1 MTLTEYI
8 NQKNPVRFPKVILEL
23 DEYQVT
29 HTIKVGQDILR
40 FISIPAIWLRYK
52 ASGYVQKNNQEQ
64 LYTMDQDGNPKYLSV
79 FKIAHLKQ

>member
-8 NQKNPVRFPKVILEL
+8 NQKNPVRYPRVNLEP

-52 ASGYVQKNNQEQ
+52 VSDMSKKMTKNN
-64 LYTMDQDGNPKYLSV
+64 YTLWTKMGIQNIYQ
-79 FKIAHLKQ
+79 FLK

>member
-8 NQKNPVRFPKVILEL
+8 NQKNPVRSPRVTLEPS
-23 DEYQVT
+23 EYEIT

-40 FISIPAIWLRYK
+40 FIYIPAIWLRYK

-64 LYTMDQDGNPKYLSV
+64 LYTMDQDGNPKYLAV